1 MNQFDT
7 TVYHLINNLSGRVPA
22 IDVTMI
28 FFAKYALP
36 IYSMLF
42 IVAWFTLP
50 RSDAKQRHSL
60 VVSGCAGILAL
71 LINFVISHIW
81 FRPRPFVMLP
91 KGSFNQLIPH
101 SADASFPSDH
111 VAGGFGFASA
121 AWGASPKWISYS
133 LTVLAI
139 IVMIARIYVGVHWPT
154 DVLAGMLV
162 GVLAGRVMRMLSTL
176 VSPLTLLALRLFG
189 FGVYPQES
197 SSQLKALKLKL
208 KE

>member
-1 MNQFDT
+1 MNQIDIT
-7 TVYHLINNLSGRVPA
+7 IYHLINNLSGRVPV
-22 IDVTMI
+22 IDVLMV

-36 IYSMLF
+36 VYAALF
-42 IVAWFTLP
+42 VVAWFALP

-91 KGSFNQLIPH
+91 KGSFSQLIPH

-121 AWGASPKWISYS
+121 AWGAGQKWISYS
-133 LTVLAI
+133 FTGLSI
-139 IVMIARIYVGVHWPT
+139 IEMIARIYVGVHWPT

-162 GVLAGRVMRMLSTL
+162 GVVAGRVMRMLSPR
-176 VSPLTLLALRLFG
+176 VFPVTLLALRLFG
-189 FGVYPQES
+189 FGAR
-197 SSQLKALKLKL
+197 SQDHPLS
-208 KE
+208 